1 MKSNLEIYILAKLSE
16 IYTSIVF
23 EGSDKGIDNPIKIRF
38 WIKKR
43 PLFSFSSSSFPAIS
57 FRR

>member
-16 IYTSIVF
+16 ICTSIVF

-38 WIKKR
+38 
-43 PLFSFSSSSFPAIS
+43 
-57 FRR
+57 